1 VRTIPAIALC
11 ATLASAAGA
20 GEFVFTFSG
29 VVVDG
34 SAAPG
39 TAYTFRM
46 FVLDTVQD
54 ATPGITTAH
63 YDIARVELDL
73 GSDGSVESGASIT
86 NAPNAFSR
94 VYIDRGA
101 TQLVGGLDLFNADRS
116 FVLGIHLPGDAFVD
130 PSDLASQAAFS
141 LSGLT
146 SSAFSFLQFGQTNIT
161 VANDFFSFGRTIA
174 VVPLPA
180 PVLMGLLGLTTAA
193 YAVRRRGRGR
203 SGRVDG
209 HAQLL

>member
-1 VRTIPAIALC
+1 MRTISATVLC
-11 ATLASAAGA
+11 AALASTAAA

-29 VVVDG
+29 VVVGG
-34 SAAPG
+34 SASTG

-46 FVLDTVQD
+46 FVLETAQD

-63 YDIARVELDL
+63 YDIASVELDL
-73 GSDGSVESGASIT
+73 GSDGTIDTAASIT

-116 FVLGIHLPGDAFVD
+116 FVLGIHLPGDAFVN
-130 PSDLASQAAFS
+130 PSDLSSQAAFS

-146 SSAFSFLQFGQTNIT
+146 SSSFSFLQFGQTNIT
-161 VANDFFSFGRTIA
+161 VENDFFSFSRNVAII
-174 VVPLPA
+174 PLPA
-180 PVLMGLLGLTTAA
+180 PALMGLLGLTTAA
-193 YAVRRRGRGR
+193 CVVRRRARAGR
-203 SGRVDG
+203 
-209 HAQLL
+209 